1 MGKADPQIALHH
13 PGEPDEV
20 AREIVLIE
28 AQILSEHFG
37 IVITVIDTKSGS
49 MTDFGEGIGSSQRMI
64 LVYDGIHYDALCK
77 DEGENRYLFKSF

>member
-1 MGKADPQIALHH
+1 MDTQVRQSIANTSLNTHLFIFL
-13 PGEPDEV
+13 
-20 AREIVLIE
+20 REASWGGAIE

-77 DEGENRYLFKSF
+77 DEGENR